1 MPRGFFCA
9 LGLADGGKIVYTDT
23 VKNKPKENTM
33 VKDVQFYRNLA
44 LLSLPIAAQ
53 NILTFLVG
61 LADNVMAA
69 RLGEAAVSGIFVA
82 NQITT
87 LLQMF
92 VTGLAAGMTVLAAQY
107 WGKRD
112 LAAVRSIVGIAFR
125 FALAVGAL
133 LFAVVS
139 LFPHRVI
146 GLFTDDPAALE
157 AGVEYIRIL
166 AWTYIPFCLTSVL
179 IAALRCVETV
189 RIGAFVAAM
198 ALVLNVLFNWLLIFG
213 KLGFPRLGL
222 RGAAWATLISR
233 LCELAVAVVFTW
245 RIDRKLRLTLRDLC
259 ALRSPFTRDFL
270 HYGLPVIAGDLLW
283 GLNMAT
289 QGGIVGRLGVV
300 SVSAVSIANTV
311 LNIIAVGLYGTRD
324 ASAVVIGKTVGS
336 GDIPRVKQYA
346 KTLQVVY
353 LLLGVCTGALVFAS
367 RYAIP
372 FVYSGMEPQTIALS
386 QQLLL
391 VLSVTIVGTAYQMS
405 VLTGIVRAGGATRF
419 VLYNDLIFVWG
430 VVIPSAMIAAF
441 VFHAPTPVV
450 FACLKCDQILKCAV
464 AVVKVNRFR
473 WIRNLT
479 EKTENRNLSS

>member
-1 MPRGFFCA
+1 
-9 LGLADGGKIVYTDT
+9 
-23 VKNKPKENTM
+23 M
-33 VKDVQFYRNLA
+33 VKEKEFYKNLA

-61 LADNVMAA
+61 LADNVMVA

-92 VTGLAAGMTVLAAQY
+92 VTGLSAAMTVLAAQY

-133 LFAVVS
+133 LFAAVS
-139 LFPHRVI
+139 LFPTHVI
-146 GLFTDDPAALE
+146 GLFTDDPAALG

-166 AWTYIPFCLTSVL
+166 AWTYIPFCLSSVL
-179 IAALRCVETV
+179 IAAMRTVETV
-189 RIGAFVAAM
+189 RIGTAVAAL
-198 ALVLNVLFNWLLIFG
+198 ALVLNVAFNWLLIFG
-213 KLGFPRLGL
+213 KLGFPKLGL
-222 RGAAWATLISR
+222 RGAAWATLLSR
-233 LCELAVAVVFTW
+233 LCELAVAAVFIR
-245 RIDRKLRLTLRDLC
+245 RIDRKLHVTLRDLF
-259 ALRSPFTRDFL
+259 APRSPYTRDFL
-270 HYGLPVIAGDLLW
+270 RYGLPVIAGDLLW

-289 QGGIVGRLGVV
+289 QGGIVGHLGVV

-324 ASAVVIGKTVGS
+324 ASAVVIGKTVGF

-353 LLLGVCTGALVFAS
+353 LLLGLFTGLLVFAS

-372 FVYSGMEPQTIALS
+372 FVYSGMEPQTISMA

-405 VLTGIVRAGGATRF
+405 TLTGIVRAGGATRF
-419 VLYNDLIFVWG
+419 VLFNDLIFVWG
-430 VVIPSAMIAAF
+430 VVIPSAMLAAF
-441 VFHAPTPVV
+441 VFHASTPVV
-450 FACLKCDQILKCAV
+450 FACLKCDQVLKCAV

-479 EKTENRNLSS
+479 QPTEEEGAEFVGVRPTDSV

>member
-1 MPRGFFCA
+1 MMVREKTF
-9 LGLADGGKIVYTDT
+9 YT
-23 VKNKPKENTM
+23 
-33 VKDVQFYRNLA
+33 NLA

-53 NILTFLVG
+53 NVLTFLVG
-61 LADNVMAA
+61 LADNVMVS
-69 RLGEAAVSGIFVA
+69 RLGETAVSGIFVA

-92 VTGLAAGMTVLAAQY
+92 VTGLSAAMTVLAAQY

-112 LAAVRSIVGIAFR
+112 LSAVRSIVGIAFR
-125 FALAVGAL
+125 LSLIVGAL
-133 LFAVVS
+133 LFAAVRF
-139 LFPHRVI
+139 FPYRAI
-146 GLFTDDPAALE
+146 ALFTNDPAVME
-157 AGVEYIRIL
+157 AGVQYVRIL
-166 AWTYIPFCLTSVL
+166 AWSYIPFCLSSLL
-179 IAALRCVETV
+179 IAAMRTVETV
-189 RIGAFVAAM
+189 RIGAVVALL
-198 ALVLNVLFNWLLIFG
+198 ALVLNVAFNWLLIFG
-213 KLGFPRLGL
+213 KLGFPRLGV
-222 RGAAWATLISR
+222 RGAAWATLLSR
-233 LCELAVAVVFTW
+233 LCELAVAAVFAW
-245 RIDRKLRLTLRDLC
+245 RFDRKLHIGLSDLFT
-259 ALRSPFTRDFL
+259 LRSPFTRDFL
-270 HYGLPVIAGDLLW
+270 RYGLPVIAGDLLW

-289 QGGIVGRLGVV
+289 QGGIVGRLGAV

-336 GDIPRVKQYA
+336 GDVPRVKQYA

-353 LLLGVCTGALVFAS
+353 LFLGVFTGLLVFAS

-372 FVYSGMEPQTIALS
+372 FVYPGMEPQTISMA

-391 VLSVTIVGTAYQMS
+391 VLSVTIIGTAYQMS

-430 VVIPSAMIAAF
+430 VVIPSAMLAAF
-441 VFHAPTPVV
+441 VFHAPTWIV

-479 EKTENRNLSS
+479 KQKT

>member
-1 MPRGFFCA
+1 MVREKAF
-9 LGLADGGKIVYTDT
+9 YT
-23 VKNKPKENTM
+23 
-33 VKDVQFYRNLA
+33 NLA

-61 LADNVMAA
+61 LADNVMVS

-92 VTGLAAGMTVLAAQY
+92 VTGLAAALTVLAAQY

-112 LAAVRSIVGIAFR
+112 TAAVRSIVGIAFR
-125 FALAVGAL
+125 FGLAVGAV
-133 LFAVVS
+133 LFAAVS
-139 LFPHRVI
+139 LFPYRAI
-146 GLFTDDPAALE
+146 GLFTNDPAALE
-157 AGVEYIRIL
+157 AGVAYIRIL
-166 AWTYIPFCLTSVL
+166 AWTYIPFCLSSVL
-179 IAALRCVETV
+179 IAAMRTVEAV
-189 RIGAFVAAM
+189 RLGAVVAAM
-198 ALVLNVLFNWLLIFG
+198 ALVLNVVFNWLLIFG

-222 RGAAWATLISR
+222 RGAAWATLLSR
-233 LCELAVAVVFTW
+233 LCELAVAAVYVW
-245 RIDRKLRLTLRDLC
+245 RFDRKLRLRLRDLF
-259 ALRSPFTRDFL
+259 AFRSPFTRDFL
-270 HYGLPVIAGDLLW
+270 RYGLPVIAGDLLW

-311 LNIIAVGLYGTRD
+311 FSIISVGLYGTRD
-324 ASAVVIGKTVGS
+324 ASAIVIGKTVGS
-336 GDIPRVKQYA
+336 GDVPRVKLYA

-353 LLLGVCTGALVFAS
+353 LLLGLFTGLLVFAS

-372 FVYSGMEPQTIALS
+372 FVYSGMEPETIALA
-386 QQLLL
+386 QQLLS
-391 VLSVTIVGTAYQMS
+391 VLSVTVLGTAYQMS

-430 VVIPSAMIAAF
+430 VVIPSAMVAAF
-441 VFHAPTPVV
+441 VFHAPTWVV

-473 WIRNLT
+473 WIRDLT
-479 EKTENRNLSS
+479 QERQAGEEAT

>member
-1 MPRGFFCA
+1 M
-9 LGLADGGKIVYTDT
+9 
-23 VKNKPKENTM
+23 PKEKM
-33 VKDVQFYRNLA
+33 IVREKAFYKNLA

-53 NILTFLVG
+53 NILTFLVS
-61 LADNVMAA
+61 LADNVMVS
-69 RLGEAAVSGIFVA
+69 RLGETAVSGIYVA

-125 FALAVGAL
+125 ISLVVGAL
-133 LFAVVS
+133 LFAAVN
-139 LFPHRVI
+139 LFPYRVI
-146 GLFTDDPAALE
+146 GLFTNDPAALE
-157 AGVEYIRIL
+157 AGVQYIRIL
-166 AWTYIPFCLTSVL
+166 AWTYIPFCLSSVL
-179 IAALRCVETV
+179 IAAMRTVETV
-189 RIGAFVAAM
+189 RIGAAVAAL
-198 ALVLNVLFNWLLIFG
+198 ALVLNVVFNWLLIFG
-213 KLGFPRLGL
+213 KLGMPRLGL
-222 RGAAWATLISR
+222 RGAAWATLLSR
-233 LCELAVAVVFTW
+233 LCELAVAAGYVW
-245 RIDRKLRLTLRDLC
+245 RFDRKLRLKLSDLVS
-259 ALRSPFTRDFL
+259 LHSMYTRDFL
-270 HYGLPVIAGDLLW
+270 RYGLPVIAGDLLW

-289 QGGIVGRLGVV
+289 QGGIVGRLGIV

-336 GDIPRVKQYA
+336 GDIPRVKLYA
-346 KTLQVVY
+346 KTLQIVY
-353 LLLGVCTGALVFAS
+353 LLLGVFTGLLVFAS

-372 FVYSGMEPQTIALS
+372 FVYSGMEAQTIALS
-386 QQLLL
+386 QRLLL

-419 VLYNDLIFVWG
+419 VLCNDLIFVWG

-441 VFHAPTPVV
+441 VFHAPTWIV

-473 WIRNLT
+473 WIKDLT
-479 EKTENRNLSS
+479 KQQTDESSCNV

>member
-1 MPRGFFCA
+1 
-9 LGLADGGKIVYTDT
+9 
-23 VKNKPKENTM
+23 M
-33 VKDVQFYRNLA
+33 VKEKAFYTNLA

-61 LADNVMAA
+61 LADNVMVS
-69 RLGEAAVSGIFVA
+69 RLGETAVSGIYVA

-92 VTGLAAGMTVLAAQY
+92 VTGLAAALTVLAAQY

-125 FALAVGAL
+125 FVLAVGAL
-133 LFAVVS
+133 LFAAVS
-139 LFPHRVI
+139 LFPYRVI
-146 GLFTDDPAALE
+146 GLFTNDPAALE

-166 AWTYIPFCLTSVL
+166 AWTYIPFCLSSVL
-179 IAALRCVETV
+179 IAAMRTVETV
-189 RIGAFVAAM
+189 RLGAAVAAM
-198 ALVLNVLFNWLLIFG
+198 ALVLNVAFNWLLIFG

-222 RGAAWATLISR
+222 RGAAWATLLSR
-233 LCELAVAVVFTW
+233 LCELAVAAVYALKS
-245 RIDRKLRLTLRDLC
+245 DRKLHLRPGDLFTP
-259 ALRSPFTRDFL
+259 RSPFTRDFL
-270 HYGLPVIAGDLLW
+270 RYGLPVIAGDLLW

-311 LNIIAVGLYGTRD
+311 FSIISVGLYGTRD
-324 ASAVVIGKTVGS
+324 ASAIVIGKTVGS
-336 GDIPRVKQYA
+336 GDVPRVRLYA

-353 LLLGVCTGALVFAS
+353 LILGLFTGLLVFAS

-372 FVYSGMEPQTIALS
+372 FVYSGMERQTIALA
-386 QQLLL
+386 QQLLS
-391 VLSVTIVGTAYQMS
+391 VLSVTVLGTAYQMS

-430 VVIPSAMIAAF
+430 VVIPSAMLAAF
-441 VFHAPTPVV
+441 VFHAPTWIV

-473 WIRNLT
+473 WIKDLT
-479 EKTENRNLSS
+479 QKQTNEKDLNTV

>member
-1 MPRGFFCA
+1 
-9 LGLADGGKIVYTDT
+9 
-23 VKNKPKENTM
+23 M
-33 VKDVQFYRNLA
+33 VKEKAFYTNLA

-61 LADNVMAA
+61 LADNVMVS
-69 RLGEAAVSGIFVA
+69 RLGETAVSGIYVA

-92 VTGLAAGMTVLAAQY
+92 VTGLAAALTVLAAQY

-133 LFAVVS
+133 LFAAVS
-139 LFPHRVI
+139 LFPYRVI
-146 GLFTDDPAALE
+146 GLFTNDPAALE

-166 AWTYIPFCLTSVL
+166 AWTYIPFCLSSVL
-179 IAALRCVETV
+179 IAAMRTVEAV
-189 RIGAFVAAM
+189 RLGAAVAAM
-198 ALVLNVLFNWLLIFG
+198 ALVLNVTFKWLLIFG

-222 RGAAWATLISR
+222 RGAAWATLLSR
-233 LCELAVAVVFTW
+233 LCELAVAAVYVW
-245 RIDRKLRLTLRDLC
+245 RFDRKLHLRLCDLFTP
-259 ALRSPFTRDFL
+259 RSPFTRDFL
-270 HYGLPVIAGDLLW
+270 RYGLPVIAGDLLW

-311 LNIIAVGLYGTRD
+311 FSIISVGLYGTRD
-324 ASAVVIGKTVGS
+324 ASAIVIGKTVGS
-336 GDIPRVKQYA
+336 GDVPRVRLYA

-353 LLLGVCTGALVFAS
+353 LILGLFTGLLVFAS

-372 FVYSGMEPQTIALS
+372 FVYSGMEPQTIALA

-391 VLSVTIVGTAYQMS
+391 VLSVTVLGTAYQMS

-430 VVIPSAMIAAF
+430 VVIPSAMLAAF
-441 VFHAPTPVV
+441 VFHAPTWIV

-473 WIRNLT
+473 WIRDLT
-479 EKTENRNLSS
+479 QPQQTDKEAIES

>member
-1 MPRGFFCA
+1 
-9 LGLADGGKIVYTDT
+9 
-23 VKNKPKENTM
+23 M
-33 VKDVQFYRNLA
+33 VKEKAFYTNLA

-61 LADNVMAA
+61 LADNVMVS
-69 RLGEAAVSGIFVA
+69 RLGEAAVSGIYVA

-92 VTGLAAGMTVLAAQY
+92 VTGLAAALTVLAAQY

-133 LFAVVS
+133 LFALVS
-139 LFPHRVI
+139 LFPNRAI
-146 GLFTDDPAALE
+146 SLFTNDPAALQ

-166 AWTYIPFCLTSVL
+166 AWTYIPFCLSSVL
-179 IAALRCVETV
+179 IAAMRTIEAV
-189 RIGAFVAAM
+189 RLGTAVAAM
-198 ALVLNVLFNWLLIFG
+198 ALVLNVVFNWLLIFG
-213 KLGFPRLGL
+213 KLGFPKLGL
-222 RGAAWATLISR
+222 RGAAWATLLSR
-233 LCELAVAVVFTW
+233 LCELAVAAVYVRKF
-245 RIDRKLRLTLRDLC
+245 DRKLHLRLGDLF
-259 ALRSPFTRDFL
+259 ALRSPFTRAFL
-270 HYGLPVIAGDLLW
+270 RYGLPVIAGDLLW

-289 QGGIVGRLGVV
+289 QGGIVGRLGVA

-311 LNIIAVGLYGTRD
+311 FSIISVGLYGTRD
-324 ASAVVIGKTVGS
+324 ASAIVIGKTVGS
-336 GDIPRVKQYA
+336 GDVPRVKLYA

-353 LLLGVCTGALVFAS
+353 LFLGLFTGLLVFAS

-372 FVYSGMEPQTIALS
+372 FVYSGMEPLTIALA

-391 VLSVTIVGTAYQMS
+391 VLSVTVLGTAYQMS

-419 VLYNDLIFVWG
+419 VLFNDLIFVWG
-430 VVIPSAMIAAF
+430 VVIPSAMLAAF
-441 VFHAPTPVV
+441 VFHAPTWVV

-473 WIRNLT
+473 WIRDLT
-479 EKTENRNLSS
+479 QQRQPDGESSESNSLT

>member
-1 MPRGFFCA
+1 
-9 LGLADGGKIVYTDT
+9 
-23 VKNKPKENTM
+23 M
-33 VKDVQFYRNLA
+33 VREKAFYKNLA

-61 LADNVMAA
+61 LADNVMVS
-69 RLGEAAVSGIFVA
+69 RLGETAVSGIFVA

-125 FALAVGAL
+125 FALAVGVL
-133 LFAVVS
+133 LFAAVS

-146 GLFTDDPAALE
+146 GLFTNDPAVLE
-157 AGVEYIRIL
+157 AGVQYIRIL
-166 AWTYIPFCLTSVL
+166 AWSYIPFCLSSVL
-179 IAALRCVETV
+179 IGAMRTVETV
-189 RIGAFVAAM
+189 RIGTAVAAM
-198 ALVLNVLFNWLLIFG
+198 ALVLNVVFNWLLIFG
-213 KLGFPRLGL
+213 KCGLPRLGI
-222 RGAAWATLISR
+222 RGAAWATLLSR
-233 LCELAVAVVFTW
+233 LCELAVAAVYVW
-245 RIDRKLRLTLRDLC
+245 RIDRKLRLRLRDLF

-270 HYGLPVIAGDLLW
+270 RYGLPVIAGDLLW

-289 QGGIVGRLGVV
+289 QGGIVGRLGAV

-324 ASAVVIGKTVGS
+324 ASSVVIGKTVGS
-336 GDIPRVKQYA
+336 GDVPRVRLYA

-353 LLLGVCTGALVFAS
+353 LFLGLFTGLLVFAS

-372 FVYSGMEPQTIALS
+372 FVYTGMEPQTISMA

-419 VLYNDLIFVWG
+419 VLFNDLIFVWG

-441 VFHAPTPVV
+441 VFHAPTWVV

-479 EKTENRNLSS
+479 Q